1 MEMVIVENIS
11 TAVQEMGENAD
22 TRSLESIIVIIDVYQ
37 LKILGLK
44 CNMLIVISDISLTI
58 SIFFN

>member
-1 MEMVIVENIS
+1 MEMVIVEKIS
-11 TAVQEMGENAD
+11 MAVQEMGENAD